1 MLGKCVCIP
10 TLPLPDKT
18 NVCCDVMLGLLI
30 LYIGSVKITL
40 YTISYIIG
48 IFLIQYI

>member
-30 LYIGSVKITL
+30 FIYSKCKDHVIHN
-40 YTISYIIG
+40 
-48 IFLIQYI
+48 